1 MAQFCTKCGSPLNPD
16 TGLCPV
22 CAKQNTPEQKP
33 AGNAQPPQNEKFS
46 IEKAKAEKA
55 VKAAEEK
62 AKKKEEKKRA
72 WEAAKKRYN
81 EDVAAKK
88 TVLKKAKKDKKQ
100 AKLAAMTA
108 GQKAG
113 RVALKIT
120 LVVLIVAILAVGGY
134 FGVQEMLLSSGKSSS
149 KHKDKNT
156 NPTVSQPPTDVNT
169 GSIGEFN
176 PPTGNMPNAYK
187 PAEKD
192 AEEFFHANSEIVSQ
206 IPAASA
212 GRTETQANVNLRD
225 RGFMNMPITVDYKM
239 DGTYTVKQEISTT
252 GTEKHPIYTTT
263 FVTTNGNIWVIMEI
277 NGDVF
282 ALPLSFNQERGNAV
296 PIILSETET
305 ITSYDSASNQFFVT
319 KPDESV
325 YTVKVVERIDAET
338 LDALT
343 RWEVEQL

>member
-1 MAQFCTKCGSPLNPD
+1 
-16 TGLCPV
+16 
-22 CAKQNTPEQKP
+22 
-33 AGNAQPPQNEKFS
+33 
-46 IEKAKAEKA
+46 
-55 VKAAEEK
+55 
-62 AKKKEEKKRA
+62 
-72 WEAAKKRYN
+72 
-81 EDVAAKK
+81 
-88 TVLKKAKKDKKQ
+88 VLV
-100 AKLAAMTA
+100 LISYVLIS
-108 GQKAG
+108 GIS
-113 RVALKIT
+113 ALRRFK
-120 LVVLIVAILAVGGY
+120 LIVAFLLFMTIIGGGVYFVFNWLGTYFPEYMATTVQDRKLLILSVVILLAIAVIR
-134 FGVQEMLLSSGKSSS
+134 LL
-149 KHKDKNT
+149 
-156 NPTVSQPPTDVNT
+156 
-169 GSIGEFN
+169 FLL
-176 PPTGNMPNAYK
+176 
-187 PAEKD
+187 
-192 AEEFFHANSEIVSQ
+192 FFHANSEIVSQ

-239 DGTYTVKQEISTT
+239 DGTYTGKQEISTT